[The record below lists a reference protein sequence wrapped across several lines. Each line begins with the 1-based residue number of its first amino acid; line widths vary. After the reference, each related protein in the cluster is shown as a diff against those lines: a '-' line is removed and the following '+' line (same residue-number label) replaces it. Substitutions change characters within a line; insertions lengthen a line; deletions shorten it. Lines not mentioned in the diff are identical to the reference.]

1 MNRTELNRKI
11 KQLNEKHIKDMQE
24 IERKSRAR
32 EQKKID
38 ELLNQTNE
46 IDIKTP
52 KTEQNRTIPEEHKD
66 SELYNMWK
74 QWDYYRTS
82 FPSQKYIWVHNFP
95 EWFVIAMNEIENG

>member
-1 MNRTELNRKI
+1 LKQNHTNYTKKVSEIDRKSD
-11 KQLNEKHIKDMQE
+11 QR
-24 IERKSRAR
+24 ERK
-32 EQKKID
+32 KLD
-38 ELLNQTNE
+38 ELINKSTE
-46 IDIKTP
+46 MDIKTP
-52 KTEQNRTIPEEHKD
+52 KIEQNRTIPEETNKD